1 MKKNFITAFIILI
14 LTSIVF
20 SSCGKVPRYSR
31 FDVSNYVSY
40 LETPPDYTL
49 GDVLPRNFE
58 FQYISKKEM
67 KNLNKLITKDGN
79 YIWLKIQFIVPEDLR
94 NKEIGLYIGYI
105 RGADVLWIN
114 NTAIRQYGEFPPRQN
129 SSGFTAQYFMFT
141 DSMLKQDGLN
151 TILIQVWP
159 DAFASIAS
167 KIFISEKPDIFKSA
181 ESMTFFNSKIT
192 MAFAGVMMV
201 IFFMYLFL
209 FFVMNKDENKFVYL
223 FFSLLNFCTVAFL
236 LPFFISEISWAKP
249 VWLSYNWLIK
259 LFFYGGSLATCY
271 FANSFVIT
279 YLRKKDSKAITITR
293 LIMFLF
299 PLIWTFTLKSTK
311 ELSSF
316 SPILVLLNTL
326 QFSFSI
332 PLLVQA
338 LIKSET
344 RRSAINLFIGFSPVI
359 AGLIIDIILK
369 FGEFSPNLPFFTIYG
384 WQFTLYVFLASL
396 LLRFGNMY
404 KHNSELNTRLSE
416 FNSHLEEVVAMRTKE
431 LSEANF
437 VLSKGLETVAHVQK
451 NFLPVKNKMFRGWE
465 LSISYNALDS
475 NVSGDLYDYYFTDGI
490 LDGVGIFDVSGHG
503 IPAGLM
509 TILAKSIIS
518 QHFITGKT
526 QAEPLSNV
534 LEDINKSYIKEKVN
548 VENYITGLLFRFSEF
563 NSKDVCSVEFANAGH
578 PYPLLY
584 SAEENKVIELR
595 QEEEKQYGILGVEGL
610 AVSFPPINFRAAQDD
625 IIVCFTDGLTDC
637 INHRGEDFSKERV
650 IKLLQQYHHESAIMI
665 MNRIMDK
672 LEDFIGNEK
681 LNDDVTVIVLK
692 RTNSKE
698 YIEEI

>member
-14 LTSIVF
+14 LTSLVF

-40 LETPPDYTL
+40 LETPPEYTL

-209 FFVMNKDENKFVYL
+209 FFIMNKDENKFVYL
-223 FFSLLNFCTVAFL
+223 FFSLLNLCTVTFL

-344 RRSAINLFIGFSPVI
+344 
-359 AGLIIDIILK
+359 
-369 FGEFSPNLPFFTIYG
+369 
-384 WQFTLYVFLASL
+384 
-396 LLRFGNMY
+396 
-404 KHNSELNTRLSE
+404 
-416 FNSHLEEVVAMRTKE
+416 
-431 LSEANF
+431 
-437 VLSKGLETVAHVQK
+437 
-451 NFLPVKNKMFRGWE
+451 
-465 LSISYNALDS
+465 
-475 NVSGDLYDYYFTDGI
+475 
-490 LDGVGIFDVSGHG
+490 
-503 IPAGLM
+503 
-509 TILAKSIIS
+509 
-518 QHFITGKT
+518 
-526 QAEPLSNV
+526 
-534 LEDINKSYIKEKVN
+534 
-548 VENYITGLLFRFSEF
+548 
-563 NSKDVCSVEFANAGH
+563 
-578 PYPLLY
+578 
-584 SAEENKVIELR
+584 
-595 QEEEKQYGILGVEGL
+595 
-610 AVSFPPINFRAAQDD
+610 
-625 IIVCFTDGLTDC
+625 
-637 INHRGEDFSKERV
+637 
-650 IKLLQQYHHESAIMI
+650 
-665 MNRIMDK
+665 
-672 LEDFIGNEK
+672 
-681 LNDDVTVIVLK
+681 
-692 RTNSKE
+692 
-698 YIEEI
+698 